1 VYVIEDGKAR
11 QQIVTLGSHEGKQWE
26 IVEGLK
32 GSEVLAASQ
41 LNQLATGMSVSMGE
55 GGNRGDASGGGGP
68 GRGRGRGDGQG
79 QSQGGG
85 Q

>member
-1 VYVIEDGKAR
+1 VIEDAKAR

-32 GSEVLAASQ
+32 GNEVLASSQ
-41 LNQLATGMSVSMGE
+41 LNQLATGMAVTTGGGE
-55 GGNRGDASGGGGP
+55 NRGGGAGGGG
-68 GRGRGRGDGQG
+68 GRGRGRGRGGQV
-79 QSQGGG
+79 QGGG